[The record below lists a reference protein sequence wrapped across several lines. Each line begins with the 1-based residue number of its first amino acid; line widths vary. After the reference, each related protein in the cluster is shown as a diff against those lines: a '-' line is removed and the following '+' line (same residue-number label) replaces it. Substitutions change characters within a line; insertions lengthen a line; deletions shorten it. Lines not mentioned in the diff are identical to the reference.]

1 MQFSNK
7 AIHMDGMK
15 YRDTLIEAEIREWIL
30 LFFALHIVLSRIT
43 TLLILYSLS
52 PQYLEVQANE
62 FSFDFEE

>member
-7 AIHMDGMK
+7 AIHM
-15 YRDTLIEAEIREWIL
+15 EIIVCIL
-30 LFFALHIVLSRIT
+30 FFFALHIVLSRIT